1 MYCICFFKKKII
13 SFHYICF
20 MRKLIVFCFCFTGLN
35 VYSQSSIS
43 IELIEKTTLKADRFI
58 GVDDFEAIYFIRN
71 NTLIKET
78 EEHIYNYQ
86 NTQLG
91 EITSVDVI
99 NSLKILI
106 FYKAYN
112 TVVFV
117 DKFLNELSNPINFS
131 TNGFNKNVEFV
142 NIAYQNQLWLYSR
155 DDNRL
160 HLWDFNTQK
169 VKHSSKPLSFLKRS
183 NFLPHQ
189 QLSQYNDTYLS
200 DGTGLLKFNEYAQFE
215 SSLIL
220 NSFSMIT
227 RMSEGFIFEKN
238 KFLFYQN
245 LTERPIDLT
254 FKERI
259 KFKNIY
265 TRNTH
270 LYIFD
275 GASLFTF
282 NINKN

>member
-1 MYCICFFKKKII
+1 MRI
-13 SFHYICF
+13 SFLLFFLC
-20 MRKLIVFCFCFTGLN
+20 TGFN
-35 VYSQSSIS
+35 AIAQASVSIN
-43 IELIEKTTLKADRFI
+43 LVKKTTLKADRFI
-58 GVDDFEAIYFIRN
+58 GVDDFDAIYFVRN

-78 EEHIYNYQ
+78 DENIYNYQ

-99 NSLKILI
+99 NPLKILI
-106 FYKAYN
+106 FYKALN
-112 TVVFV
+112 TVVLV
-117 DKFLNELSNPINFS
+117 DKSLNPLSNPINFS

-142 NIAYQNQLWLYSR
+142 NIAYKNQLWLYSR

-160 HLWDFNTQK
+160 HLWDLNTQM
-169 VKHSSKPLSFLKRS
+169 VNHSSKPLSFLKKS

-189 QLSQYNDTYLS
+189 QLSKYNETFLS

-215 SSLIL
+215 SSLTL
-220 NSFSMIT
+220 NSFSMIS
-227 RMSEGFIFEKN
+227 RMYEGFVFVKN
-238 KFLFYQN
+238 RFLFYQN

-254 FKERI
+254 LKERI

-265 TRNTH
+265 TRNTY

-282 NINKN
+282 NIDKN